1 MLNSWLKVRQLKSE
15 IEEERCKRQEIE
27 VQAKELQRQLAEAL
41 FLKSQAEESR
51 AEQEKMNRDLRE
63 KGEQM
68 AEQLREVERARIEAR
83 GVGQEEVELVV
94 WDRRQLKR
102 EVEELKTG
110 NKMRGEKWEG
120 ERAKL
125 QEQVGDILN
134 AKESC
139 RLTHLY
145 ASDVLPYY

>member
-1 MLNSWLKVRQLKSE
+1 MRQLKSE
-15 IEEERCKRQEIE
+15 IEEERSKRQEIE
-27 VQAKELQRQLAEAL
+27 VQAKELQRQLAQAL
-41 FLKSQAEESR
+41 FLKSQAEENR

-94 WDRRQLKR
+94 WDRRQLKK

-110 NKMRGEKWEG
+110 NKVRGEEWEG

-134 AKESC
+134 VKVNSC
-139 RLTHLY
+139 R
-145 ASDVLPYY
+145 

>member
-1 MLNSWLKVRQLKSE
+1 MVV
-15 IEEERCKRQEIE
+15 C
-27 VQAKELQRQLAEAL
+27 
-41 FLKSQAEESR
+41 ESR
-51 AEQEKMNRDLRE
+51 EEIKDLRE

-94 WDRRQLKR
+94 WDRRQLKK

-110 NKMRGEKWEG
+110 NKVRGEKWEG

-134 AKESC
+134 VKVNSC
-139 RLTHLY
+139 R
-145 ASDVLPYY
+145 

>member
-1 MLNSWLKVRQLKSE
+1 MRQLKSE
-15 IEEERCKRQEIE
+15 IEEERSKRQEIE

-51 AEQEKMNRDLRE
+51 AEQERMNRDLRE

-134 AKESC
+134 AKVNSC
-139 RLTHLY
+139 RLTQLY